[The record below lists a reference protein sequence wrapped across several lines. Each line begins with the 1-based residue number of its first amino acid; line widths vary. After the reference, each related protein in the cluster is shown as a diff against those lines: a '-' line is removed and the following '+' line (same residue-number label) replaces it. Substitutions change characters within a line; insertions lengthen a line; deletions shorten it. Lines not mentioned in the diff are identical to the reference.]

1 MFDSPGKLALGLLS
15 GILFGFL
22 LQKGRVTKYD
32 VIVKQFLLRD
42 FTVLKIMLTA
52 IVVGGV
58 GIAAF
63 HSAGWVH
70 LHIKPALLGGTIL
83 GGLIFGAG
91 MALLGYCP
99 GTAVGA
105 AAEGGRHACP
115 GILGMLAGTAVY
127 AEFHGF
133 FSRTLLKAVDLGKAT
148 LPSLTGIG
156 AGWWLAGLAAASCGI
171 FILLERR
178 ERSGSRPPEQA
189 PSIRV
194 PTPAGSS
201 RQGGDP

>member
-1 MFDSPGKLALGLLS
+1 MFDSPGKLALGLLT

-52 IVVGGV
+52 IVVGGI

-63 HSAGWVH
+63 HSVGWVH

-83 GGLIFGAG
+83 GGLVFGAG

-105 AAEGGRHACP
+105 AAEGSRHAWP
-115 GILGMLAGTAVY
+115 GILGMLAGTAIY

-133 FSRTLLKAVDLGKAT
+133 FSRTLLNMLDLGKAT
-148 LPSLTGIG
+148 LPSLTKIG
-156 AGWWLAGLAAASCGI
+156 AGWWLAGLAAVAVAI
-171 FILLERR
+171 FVLLERR
-178 ERSGSRPPEQA
+178 ERSAIRVSEQA
-189 PSIRV
+189 APDRCPAPMS
-194 PTPAGSS
+194 TP
-201 RQGGDP
+201 R